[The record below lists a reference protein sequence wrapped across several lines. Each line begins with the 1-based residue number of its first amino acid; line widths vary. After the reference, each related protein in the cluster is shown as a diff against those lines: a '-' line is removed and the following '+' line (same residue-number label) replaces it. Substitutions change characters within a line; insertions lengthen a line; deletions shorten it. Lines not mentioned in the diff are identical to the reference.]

1 MWTIGYGHTKGVIKG
16 MKISKEEAEELLKQD
31 VSIVEL
37 QVVNTVGKLAACKI
51 DALVS
56 FAYNVGNIDQ
66 LTSKGT
72 RTKKEIAD
80 AMLLYIKSGGN
91 VLDGLRKRRNKERE
105 LFLKCSTSN
114 FYQKYNGA
122 SKDIDVVLSSI
133 GVNSKFYGNYKK
145 RIPLA
150 EVNGIENY
158 TSLKAGAG
166 IVTDIG
172 YQSQTSTYS
181 FETNNFEIAGL
192 KQAYTTA
199 LKNYLN
205 DRTIKIASNEEVKKA
220 YATFIKRLTE
230 VVNKYKEENSID

>member
-1 MWTIGYGHTKGVIKG
+1 MKISENGLNLIISFEGFCSKATKAVKTEKYYTIGYGHYGKDVDEKQTIT
-16 MKISKEEAEELLKQD
+16 KEEALSLLKKDIKRFETKVMKYNNCYNFTQN
-31 VSIVEL
+31 EF
-37 QVVNTVGKLAACKI
+37 

-66 LTSKGT
+66 LTAKGT

-91 VLDGLRKRRNKERE
+91 VLDGLRKRRIRERE

-114 FYQKYNGA
+114 FYPKYNGA

-150 EVNGIENY
+150 EVNGIKNY
-158 TSLKAGAG
+158 TGNLSDNIKLLSLAKSG
-166 IVTDIG
+166 
-172 YQSQTSTYS
+172 
-181 FETNNFEIAGL
+181 NL
-192 KQAYTTA
+192 K
-199 LKNYLN
+199 K
-205 DRTIKIASNEEVKKA
+205 VK
-220 YATFIKRLTE
+220 
-230 VVNKYKEENSID
+230 

>member
-1 MWTIGYGHTKGVIKG
+1 MKISENGLNLIISFEGFCPKATKAVKTEKYYTIGYGHYGKDVDEKQTIT
-16 MKISKEEAEELLKQD
+16 KEEALSLLKKDMKRFETKVMKYNNCYNFTQN
-31 VSIVEL
+31 EF
-37 QVVNTVGKLAACKI
+37 

-66 LTSKGT
+66 LTAKGT

-91 VLDGLRKRRNKERE
+91 VLDGLRKRRIRERE

-114 FYQKYNGA
+114 FYTKYNGA

-150 EVNGIENY
+150 EVNGIKNY
-158 TSLKAGAG
+158 TGSMSDNIKLLSLAKTG
-166 IVTDIG
+166 
-172 YQSQTSTYS
+172 
-181 FETNNFEIAGL
+181 NL
-192 KQAYTTA
+192 K
-199 LKNYLN
+199 K
-205 DRTIKIASNEEVKKA
+205 VK
-220 YATFIKRLTE
+220 
-230 VVNKYKEENSID
+230 

>member
-1 MWTIGYGHTKGVIKG
+1 MKISENGLNLIISFEGFCPKATKAVKTEKYYTIGYGHYGKDVDEKQTIT
-16 MKISKEEAEELLKQD
+16 KEEALTLLKKDMKRFETKVMKYNNCYNFTQN
-31 VSIVEL
+31 EF
-37 QVVNTVGKLAACKI
+37 

-66 LTSKGT
+66 LTAKGT

-91 VLDGLRKRRNKERE
+91 VLDGLRKRRIRERE

-114 FYQKYNGA
+114 FYPKYNGA

-150 EVNGIENY
+150 EVNCIKNY
-158 TSLKAGAG
+158 TGNLSDNIKLLSLAKSG
-166 IVTDIG
+166 
-172 YQSQTSTYS
+172 
-181 FETNNFEIAGL
+181 NL
-192 KQAYTTA
+192 K
-199 LKNYLN
+199 K
-205 DRTIKIASNEEVKKA
+205 VK
-220 YATFIKRLTE
+220 
-230 VVNKYKEENSID
+230 

>member
-1 MWTIGYGHTKGVIKG
+1 MKISENGLNLIISFEGFCPKATKAVKTEKYYTIGYGHYGKDVDENQTITKEQALK
-16 MKISKEEAEELLKQD
+16 LLKKDMKRFETKVMKYNNCYNFTQN
-31 VSIVEL
+31 EF
-37 QVVNTVGKLAACKI
+37 

-66 LTSKGT
+66 LTAKGT

-91 VLDGLRKRRNKERE
+91 VLEGLRKRRIRERE

-114 FYQKYNGA
+114 FYPKYNGA

-150 EVNGIENY
+150 EVNGIKNY
-158 TSLKAGAG
+158 TGNLADNIKLLSLAKSG
-166 IVTDIG
+166 
-172 YQSQTSTYS
+172 
-181 FETNNFEIAGL
+181 NL
-192 KQAYTTA
+192 K
-199 LKNYLN
+199 K
-205 DRTIKIASNEEVKKA
+205 VK
-220 YATFIKRLTE
+220 
-230 VVNKYKEENSID
+230 

>member
-1 MWTIGYGHTKGVIKG
+1 MKISENGLNLIISFEGFCPKATKAVKTEKYYTIGYGHYGKDVDAEQTIT
-16 MKISKEEAEELLKQD
+16 KEEALTLLKKDMKRFETKVMKYNNCYNFTQN
-31 VSIVEL
+31 EF
-37 QVVNTVGKLAACKI
+37 

-66 LTSKGT
+66 LTAKGT

-91 VLDGLRKRRNKERE
+91 VLDGLRKRRIRERE

-114 FYQKYNGA
+114 FYPKYNGA

-150 EVNGIENY
+150 EVNGIKNY
-158 TSLKAGAG
+158 TGNLSDNIKLLSLAKSG
-166 IVTDIG
+166 
-172 YQSQTSTYS
+172 
-181 FETNNFEIAGL
+181 NL
-192 KQAYTTA
+192 K
-199 LKNYLN
+199 K
-205 DRTIKIASNEEVKKA
+205 VK
-220 YATFIKRLTE
+220 
-230 VVNKYKEENSID
+230 